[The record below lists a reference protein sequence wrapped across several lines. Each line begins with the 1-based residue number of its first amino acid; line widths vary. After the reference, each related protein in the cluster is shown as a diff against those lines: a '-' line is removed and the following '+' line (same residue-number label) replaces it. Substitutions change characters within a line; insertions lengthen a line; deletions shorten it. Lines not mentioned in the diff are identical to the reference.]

1 MPMFQLGPGDALYYE
16 HTPPV
21 AAGGYTFVFFNALT
35 GDTATW
41 EAVIGPKLRAEGHG
55 TLAYNLRGQPDSP
68 FSTGI
73 LLDADRVVDDAVR
86 LLSETAP
93 VRSVLV
99 GLSIGGLFAT
109 RTYLRGIEAVG
120 LVLINTLRK
129 DGPRLRWIGDA
140 LVRAVDVGGLEL
152 FRDLF
157 LPLLVNEEW
166 LEGNRSNFLNPDTG
180 YSPLHPESGAYKLLS
195 EAGRTAD
202 WNLPYESLD
211 LPTLVI
217 TGLQDHV
224 FLEPDIVDTLFSR
237 LPRAQRIDISDAGHL
252 IPAERPEALA
262 DALLAFAKR
271 CL

>member
-1 MPMFQLGPGDALYYE
+1 MSILQIGSADALYYE
-16 HTPPV
+16 HTPP
-21 AAGGYTFVFFNALT
+21 AAVDGVTFVFFNALT
-35 GDTATW
+35 GDTGTW
-41 EAVIGPKLRAEGHG
+41 EAIIGPKLRAEGHG
-55 TLAYNLRGQPDSP
+55 TLTYNLRGQLDSP
-68 FSTGI
+68 FSSGI
-73 LLDADRVVDDAVR
+73 QLDANRVVDDAAR
-86 LLSETAP
+86 LLSEIAP

-99 GLSIGGLFAT
+99 GLSIGGLFAA
-109 RTYLRGIEAVG
+109 RVYLRGIDAVG

-129 DGPRLRWIGDA
+129 DGPRLKWIGDA
-140 LVRAVDVGGLEL
+140 LVRAVEVGGLEL

-166 LEGNRSNFLNPDTG
+166 LEENRSNFLIPDTG
-180 YSPLHPESGAYKLLS
+180 YVPLHPESGAYKLLS

-211 LPTLVI
+211 LPTLVV

-237 LPRAQRIDISDAGHL
+237 LPQAQRINISDAGHL

-262 DALLAFAKR
+262 DTLLTFAKAY
-271 CL
+271 L